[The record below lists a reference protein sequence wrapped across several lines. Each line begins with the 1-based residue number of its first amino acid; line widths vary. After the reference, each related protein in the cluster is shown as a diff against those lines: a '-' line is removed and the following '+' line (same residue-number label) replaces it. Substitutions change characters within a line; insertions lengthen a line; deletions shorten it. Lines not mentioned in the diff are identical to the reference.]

1 MIKLPRGNS
10 AAFSLML
17 TNGDGTVYVPSEND
31 TVIFTVKK
39 SRSRNAA
46 ALLVKKIVP
55 SDNMVITIDPADTI
69 GMAEGDYYYD
79 VAVCIGGSGFYTV
92 VLCDE
97 FKLLPALGDMEMI

>member
-10 AAFSLML
+10 AAFSLAL
-17 TNGDGTVYVPSEND
+17 VNGDGTSYTPSEND

-46 ALLVKKIVP
+46 ALIVKKIVP
-55 SDNMVITIDPADTI
+55 SDNMVISFDPADTI
-69 GMAEGDYYYD
+69 GLAEGDYYYD
-79 VAVCIGGSGFYTV
+79 VAVCVGGSGFYTV

-97 FKLLPALGDMEMI
+97 FKLLPALGDMEMV

>member
-10 AAFSLML
+10 GAFSLSL
-17 TNGDGTVYVPSEND
+17 TNGDGTAFVPSAND

-46 ALLVKKIVP
+46 ALIVKKIVP
-55 SDNMVITIDPADTI
+55 SDNMVISIEPADTM
-69 GMAEGDYYYD
+69 GLAEGDYYYD
-79 VAVCIGGSGFYTV
+79 VAVCVGGSGFYTAV
-92 VLCDE
+92 ICDE

>member
-10 AAFSLML
+10 AAFNLML
-17 TNGDGTVYVPSEND
+17 TNGDGTKYVPSEND

-39 SRSRNAA
+39 SRSKSAA
-46 ALLVKKIVP
+46 ALITKKIVP
-55 SDNMVITIDPADTI
+55 SEDMVINIDPADTI

>member
-10 AAFSLML
+10 AAFSLAL
-17 TNGDGTVYVPSEND
+17 TNGDGTAYVPSEND

-46 ALLVKKIVP
+46 ALIMKKIVP
-55 SDNMVITIDPADTI
+55 SDNMVINIDPADTI
-69 GMAEGDYYYD
+69 GLAEGDYYYD
-79 VAVCIGGSGFYTV
+79 VAICVGGSGFYTV
-92 VLCDE
+92 VICDE